1 MKQEAADEFVGI
13 ELHEFELIL
22 FFSIAVTEG
31 ARVF

>member
-31 ARVF
+31 HL